1 MLNLQLNIVFIG
13 RMSYSKSMSPKRP
26 DPVDITVGQRL
37 RQRRLLAGQTQEQL
51 AEAVGVTFQMV
62 QKYEKGSCRVGA
74 SRLSQIARALN
85 VPVAYF
91 FDNGQS
97 AKPSKVAEDTAHLN
111 DDILSQKET
120 IDLLKAYYALPEA
133 TRKHLLT
140 MAKGLAPE
148 GKKKSK

>member
-1 MLNLQLNIVFIG
+1 MPYKVG
-13 RMSYSKSMSPKRP
+13 MSPKRP
-26 DPVDITVGQRL
+26 DPIDITVGQRL
-37 RQRRLLAGQTQEQL
+37 RQRRLLVGQTQEQL
-51 AEAVGVTFQMV
+51 AESIGVTFQMV

-91 FDNGQS
+91 FDNGQT
-97 AKPSKVAEDTAHLN
+97 AKPLSKVAEDTTHLD

-133 TRKHLLT
+133 ARKGILT

-148 GKKKSK
+148 AAKSKKSR